1 MKNLRIIFSFAVLAM
16 LAGACLPD
24 VELPLQPK
32 ENYLTA
38 TIAAGPATR
47 TTLAPETDGASKVLW
62 SENDQIGVFVDG
74 EPNAFLYQLTSGA
87 GTGRAVFSGY
97 GTGANYIAVY
107 PYTFVTGLGTES
119 VSLTLPAE
127 QIWRSG
133 TASIDSAPMVAVSNT
148 SELSFR
154 NVCSLLKI
162 SMTGHHNVT
171 SLVFR
176 PNDKNIKVAGQAT
189 VSLSN
194 TDEPVLTVSGQG
206 CDSLVLN
213 TGGVMLNDE
222 MPTDFYLALPARTY
236 NGGFTVRVNTSTG
249 YMDKTLSSDF
259 TMERARKHEAKPFAV
274 KLDVGV
280 EPSAFLEGQGTEKEP
295 FLIASLGDLL
305 LMQGAVNADE
315 TIGESKVKATQ
326 AYYCL
331 TVDIDLNPLC
341 GKQIQKSWE
350 PIGNS
355 EHPFA
360 GHFDG
365 NCHTIRNLYIHE
377 ENKDYVGLFGKAV
390 HGTDIHD
397 LTVEGDV
404 YGRRYVALVAGQADG
419 YYVNDVFFTRCVS
432 RGRVEATGN
441 YAAGIAGTDAGA
453 VDCINEADVFGNYGI
468 GGILGTCWLVSGC
481 VNYGNITGLEYN
493 DYAGGITGYL
503 IGTYMTDCWN
513 EGTVKGKRYVG
524 GVCGYVRQ
532 RSLLYNCF
540 NKGSVSGERFVGGV
554 CGCCSNN
561 SDGAIMD
568 NCFNVGEVRFSET
581 ANDPQFIGA
590 VAGYNGA
597 YWDYDYENGYAN
609 SMIRNCYWLYDEGKN
624 LGMQTGIGEG
634 NGDQEN
640 NYPLTDDQMRTSLLG
655 LLNER
660 AYYLNQTTKLGLHG
674 WAYDAGDVAPHL
686 TDLEVQNPGSDN
698 AVFRLSENAFS
709 FLVNGGSFTV
719 SVTSSLDYS
728 VGTLPDWIT
737 AGSVQTQPMTPHT
750 HRHTFTVAKN
760 DAGVQRQADIVFTN
774 SEGSTLIVKVSQAEP
789 YLRVSLTELSFADSR
804 SSKRIAI
811 ESSLDWVTVCGS
823 DPGWFSLSPKKGSG
837 DGGVS
842 VVVEDNPHSTAR
854 AGSFVIA
861 ASDGSVEYV
870 INVVQ
875 SGNQGGEVG
884 NWEEL
889 PFYHQS
895 VAMRFTATWCGWC
908 PYMSQ
913 SIARAQELYPNKIL
927 HLALHGADSDLI
939 FSPTGTLMSQYRTNA
954 FPTGIVDGRIRVA
967 NDTDTD
973 AAAACFIAASKET
986 EETYGTVSGMAIRS
1000 VSSGRTVEIDIDA
1013 YFKVAGDYKITVLLL
1028 EDGIVW
1034 PQASGGD
1041 EYVHNAVAR
1050 VTATN
1055 IQGDPFKINAD
1066 LSTSSFH
1073 YSVTVPAGQK
1083 IENMRVLAYIQKTFD
1098 AAPRI
1103 QSGDYGDYYIDNCA
1117 TVPVGEMLKL
1127 ALVGGGSGGSGGGS
1141 GGGEEIIPG
1150 DEIK

>member
-1 MKNLRIIFSFAVLAM
+1 MRNLRILLSIAVLAL
-16 LAGACLPD
+16 LACACLPD

-32 ENYLTA
+32 GNHLTA
-38 TIAAGPATR
+38 TISTGPVTR
-47 TTLAPETDGASKVLW
+47 TTLAPEVDGASKVLW
-62 SENDQIGVFVDG
+62 SENDRIGVFVDE
-74 EPNAFLYQLTSGA
+74 EPNMFLYQLTAGA

-97 GTGANYIAVY
+97 GTGDSYIAVY
-107 PYTFVTGLGTES
+107 PSAFVTGLGVES

-127 QIWRSG
+127 QTWHAG
-133 TASIDSAPMVAVSNT
+133 TASLENAPMVAVSNT

-162 SMTGHHNVT
+162 SMTGHHSVT

-176 PNDKNIKVAGQAT
+176 PNDGSIKVAGPAT
-189 VSLSN
+189 VSLAN
-194 TDEPVLTVSGQG
+194 ADEPVLTVSSRG

-222 MPTDFYLALPARTY
+222 TPTDFYLALPPQTY
-236 NGGFTVRVNTSTG
+236 RGGFTVRVNTSTG

-259 TMERARKHEAKPFAV
+259 TMERARKHNAKSFAV

-280 EPSAFLEGQGTEKEP
+280 EPSAFLEGQGTEKDP

-305 LMQGAVNADE
+305 YMQGAVNADE
-315 TIGESKVKATQ
+315 TIGESKVKAAQ

-331 TVDIDLNPLC
+331 TGDIDLSPLC
-341 GKQIQKSWE
+341 GKQIQKNWE
-350 PIGNS
+350 PIGN
-355 EHPFA
+355 EGHPFA

-365 NCHTIRNLYIHE
+365 NGHAIRNLYIHDG
-377 ENKDYVGLFGKAV
+377 NKDYVGLFGKAV
-390 HGTDIHD
+390 RGTEIHD

-404 YGRRYVALVAGQADG
+404 YGRNNVALVAGQADA
-419 YYVNDVFFTRCVS
+419 YFVNDIFFTRCVS
-432 RGRVEATGN
+432 QGRVEASGS

-453 VDCINEADVFGNYGI
+453 IDCVNRADVFGNYGI
-468 GGILGTCWLVSGC
+468 GGILGVCWCVSGC

-493 DYAGGITGYL
+493 DYAGGITGYM
-503 IGTYMTDCWN
+503 IGSYLTDCWN

-524 GVCGYVRQ
+524 GVCGYIRQ
-532 RSLLYNCF
+532 RSVLYNCY
-540 NKGSVSGERFVGGV
+540 NKGSVSGDLFVGGV

-561 SDGAIMD
+561 SGGAVMD

-581 ANDPQFIGA
+581 ASDPQFIGS

-597 YWDYDYENGYAN
+597 YWDYEFEYGYTN
-609 SMIRNCYWLYDEGKN
+609 PMIRNCYWLYDEGKN

-634 NGDQEN
+634 NGEQEN
-640 NYPLTDDQMRTSLLG
+640 NYPLTDDQMRTTLLG

-660 AYYLNQTTKLGLHG
+660 AYYLQQTTKRGLHG
-674 WAYDAGDVAPHL
+674 WSYEAGDSAPHL
-686 TDLEVQNPGSDN
+686 TDLEVQKPGADN
-698 AVFRLSENAFS
+698 AVFRLSENSFS

-728 VGTLPDWIT
+728 VGALPDWIT
-737 AGSVQTQPMTPHT
+737 AEPVQTQEMTPHT

-774 SEGSTLIVKVSQAEP
+774 AEGSTLNVKVSQAEP

-804 SSKRIAI
+804 SSKRIAV

-823 DPGWFSLSPKKGSG
+823 DPDWFSVSPQKGYG

-842 VVVEDNPHSTAR
+842 VLVEDNPRSAAR

-861 ASDGSVEYV
+861 AADGSVEYV

-875 SGNQGGEVG
+875 SGNQGGAVG
-884 NWEEL
+884 DWEAL

-895 VAMRFTATWCGWC
+895 LAMRFTATWCGWC
-908 PYMSQ
+908 PVMHT
-913 SIARAQELYPNKIL
+913 SITRAQQLYPGKIL
-927 HLALHGADSDLI
+927 HLALHGTDSELI

-967 NDTDTD
+967 NDTDND

-1000 VSSGRTVEIDIDA
+1000 VSAGRTVEIDIDA

-1034 PQASGGD
+1034 SQAGGSD
-1041 EYVHNAVAR
+1041 EYVHDAVAR

-1055 IQGDPFKINAD
+1055 IKGDSFRVDDD
-1066 LSTSSFH
+1066 LSTRAFH
-1073 YSVTVPAGQK
+1073 YSVAVPVGQK
-1083 IENMRVLAYIQKTFD
+1083 IENMRVLAYIQKTFG

-1103 QSGDYGDYYIDNCA
+1103 QSDDYGDYYVDNCA

-1127 ALVGGGSGGSGGGS
+1127 ALVGGDGGSGGGS
-1141 GGGEEIIPG
+1141 GGGGEEIIPG
-1150 DEIK
+1150 SEIK